1 MRKSWSCPGL
11 RGCSHTALGH
21 SGLNQKGFLCQT
33 QSINSLVTGNAGSQ
47 LHPLPHRTRVLSF
60 LITGWAVC
68 QLKRRERHSLLLFLI
83 LPWRWQPSQRGG
95 CGHCLRGRLLKG
107 AMNQWQWGGQLACSF
122 AGLGQVPVTAK
133 ILRLCS
139 KGMMPL
145 WLHSMQKE
153 IKHGVFSFY
162 QPVSIINF
170 AAVLPVGVYIIRI
183 WLHDDLAQNRGK
195 PRLNPGTSRLAT
207 LKIDSFHH
215 RQCTV
220 WHCKRSFGGTYV
232 YSGVITTITTF
243 TTTGCVCLKGYE
255 SARCSTQ
262 VALCHCSVIKALNNV
277 NDFIHHLGNVFVLAQ

>member
-1 MRKSWSCPGL
+1 MPVKEKGKTLSLAVLDSAMKMATFPKRWQWSLLEGKIAK
-11 RGCSHTALGH
+11 RGHEPMT
-21 SGLNQKGFLCQT
+21 
-33 QSINSLVTGNAGSQ
+33 V
-47 LHPLPHRTRVLSF
+47 
-60 LITGWAVC
+60 GWA
-68 QLKRRERHSLLLFLI
+68 E
-83 LPWRWQPSQRGG
+83 
-95 CGHCLRGRLLKG
+95 
-107 AMNQWQWGGQLACSF
+107 QLACSF

-145 WLHSMQKE
+145 WLHTMQKE

-277 NDFIHHLGNVFVLAQ
+277 NDFIHQLGNVFVLAQ